1 MTQAEVNAALTARL
15 TTWTTDALV
24 DLCCKLARD
33 YTTASGMVSDTALA
47 ELEKR
52 LPCDKFVAFCDELYA
67 AMG

>member
-1 MTQAEVNAALTARL
+1 MTQAEVNAALAARL

-33 YTTASGMVSDTALA
+33 FTSHSGMVSDAALA
-47 ELEKR
+47 ELQKR
-52 LPCDKFVAFCDELYA
+52 LPSEKFVAFCDELYA

>member
-1 MTQAEVNAALTARL
+1 MNQMTAKLEPMP
-15 TTWTTDALV
+15 TDALV

-33 YTTASGMVSDTALA
+33 FRPEAGIVSDAALA
-47 ELEKR
+47 ILERR